1 MIYPAASTL
10 LAQARPS
17 GTSAVVGLTA
27 PATQKVEITRIVVT
41 NTTGTAAN
49 ASLFHDDAGGSTFD
63 QTTAVHAYAKS
74 VGANDSLVIEASSIG
89 TGITLSAGGQLGI
102 QTGTSNALTFCVYG
116 VVESRAPR

>member
-17 GTSAVVGLTA
+17 GTSAVEGYAA
-27 PATQKVEITRIVVT
+27 PSQQKVEITRIVVT
-41 NTTGTAAN
+41 NTTGSAAN

-63 QTTAVHAYAKS
+63 QTTAVHAYAKA
-74 VGANDSLVIEASSIG
+74 VPANDSLVIEASSIG

-102 QTGTSNALTFCVYG
+102 QTGTGSALTFSVYG
-116 VVESRAPR
+116 IVESRAPR